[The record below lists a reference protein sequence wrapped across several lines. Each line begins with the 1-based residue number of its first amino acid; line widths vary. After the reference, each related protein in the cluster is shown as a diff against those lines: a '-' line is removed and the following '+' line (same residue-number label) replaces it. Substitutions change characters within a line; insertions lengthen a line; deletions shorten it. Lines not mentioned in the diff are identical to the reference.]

1 MSEPPA
7 EHANS
12 LPLDGLIVIEDAP
25 AVPRWKRLMDLLVLI
40 GLAPLW
46 ISLVF
51 LISVVLLS
59 VNGGPVFFRQ
69 IRVGRGGRA
78 FALYKFRTMTTD
90 ADPTV
95 YQEHITQ
102 LIRTDTPMTK
112 LDHMGDV
119 RLVRFGRFL
128 RASGLDE
135 LPQIWNVI
143 RGDMS
148 LVGPRPSTQAE
159 CALYSRYERGRLRA
173 LPGITGWW
181 QVNGKNET
189 TFQRMIELDNAY
201 CDRLTWS
208 RDFLILL
215 RTTGV
220 IGEQLAHWL
229 KRRGAPHE
237 ELPSDRSES
246 PNR

>member
-12 LPLDGLIVIEDAP
+12 LPLDGFEVMEDVP
-25 AVPRWKRLMDLLVLI
+25 AVPRWKRLMDVLI
-40 GLAPLW
+40 LIGIAPLW
-46 ISLVF
+46 IPLGC
-51 LISVVLLS
+51 LLSVALLS
-59 VNGGPVFFRQ
+59 VNGRPLFFRQ
-69 IRVGRGGRA
+69 VRVGRGGRA
-78 FALYKFRTMTTD
+78 FALYKFRTMTAN

-95 YQEHITQ
+95 YQEHIAQ
-102 LIRTDTPMTK
+102 LIRSDTPMTK

-119 RLVRFGRFL
+119 RLVRFRRFL

-143 RGDMS
+143 KGDMS
-148 LVGPRPSTQAE
+148 LVGPRPSTRTE

-201 CDRLTWS
+201 CDRQTWS
-208 RDFLILL
+208 RDLSILW

-220 IGEQLAHWL
+220 IGKQLADWL
-229 KRRGAPHE
+229 KFRGGAQE
-237 ELPSDRSES
+237 KIQSEHAGS
-246 PNR
+246 PND